1 LPWRIHTAE
10 LYRERMSSTMKE
22 EFYTQKRWLNWM
34 NKVKDSNFK
43 LTESDDKN
51 SGAVFIYIMDDVV
64 LACLKVIARFEREII
79 SAEEALDDIEAI
91 RSIVF
96 QEHESLGEDADL
108 MIESLKTS
116 LAAVFVSS
124 QRYITGS
131 FDRES
136 TLDELVARAVAAEE
150 KENLDEAFDLL
161 SQVGA
166 RVIGGENLPEIGELP
181 YCMTAELMDGI
192 DAISAAMIG
201 DDSYKDEDGSED
213 TGEGD

>member
-1 LPWRIHTAE
+1 
-10 LYRERMSSTMKE
+10 MKE
-22 EFYTQKRWLNWM
+22 EFYTEKRWLNWM

-43 LTESDDKN
+43 LTEEDDKN

-64 LACLKVIARFEREII
+64 LACLKVIARCERAVITPEAAMAEI
-79 SAEEALDDIEAI
+79 AAI

-96 QEHESLGEDADL
+96 AENESMGEDADL
-108 MIESLKTS
+108 MLESLKTS

-124 QRYITGS
+124 QRYIIGT

-136 TLDELVARAVAAEE
+136 PLEEMVAKAVDAEQ
-150 KENLDEAFDLL
+150 KENLDDAFDLL

-166 RVIGGENLPEIGELP
+166 RVISGENLPEIGDIP

-201 DDSYKDEDGSED
+201 DDSYKDDDGSED
-213 TGEGD
+213 ASGAD

>member
-1 LPWRIHTAE
+1 
-10 LYRERMSSTMKE
+10 MKE
-22 EFYTQKRWLNWM
+22 EFYTEKRWLNWM
-34 NKVKDSNFK
+34 NKVKDSNFR
-43 LTESDDKN
+43 LSEAEDKN

-64 LACLKVIARFEREII
+64 LACLKVIARVEREILTP
-79 SAEEALDDIEAI
+79 EEAMAEIATI

-96 QEHESLGEDADL
+96 AEHESLGEDADL

-131 FDRES
+131 FDRDS
-136 TLDELVARAVAAEE
+136 NMDELVTAAIEAE
-150 KENLDEAFDLL
+150 KKENLDLAFDLL

-166 RVIGGENLPEIGELP
+166 RVIGGESLPETGDIP

-192 DAISAAMIG
+192 DAISAAMLG
-201 DDSYKDEDGSED
+201 DDSYKDDDGSED
-213 TGEGD
+213 AGEGE

>member
-1 LPWRIHTAE
+1 
-10 LYRERMSSTMKE
+10 MKE
-22 EFYTQKRWLNWM
+22 EFYTEKRWLNWM
-34 NKVKDSNFK
+34 NKVKSSNFK
-43 LTESDDKN
+43 LSEADEKN

-64 LACLKVIARFEREII
+64 LACLKVIARSEKEVITP
-79 SAEEALDDIEAI
+79 EEAMAEITAI

-96 QEHESLGEDADL
+96 AEHESLGEDADL

-131 FDRES
+131 FDRDSPLE
-136 TLDELVARAVAAEE
+136 ELVAQAVAAEQ

-166 RVIGGENLPEIGELP
+166 RVIGGESLPEIGDIP

-192 DAISAAMIG
+192 DAISAAMLG
-201 DDSYKDEDGSED
+201 DDSYKEDDGSED
-213 TGEGD
+213 TGD

>member
-1 LPWRIHTAE
+1 
-10 LYRERMSSTMKE
+10 MKE

-51 SGAVFIYIMDDVV
+51 SGAVFIYIIDDVV

>member
-1 LPWRIHTAE
+1 
-10 LYRERMSSTMKE
+10 MKE

-192 DAISAAMIG
+192 GASSGAKIG
-201 DDSYKDEDGSED
+201 DESYKDEDGSED

>member
-1 LPWRIHTAE
+1 
-10 LYRERMSSTMKE
+10 MKE
-22 EFYTQKRWLNWM
+22 EFYTEKRWLNWM
-34 NKVKDSNFK
+34 NKVKSSNFK
-43 LTESDDKN
+43 LSEADEKN

-64 LACLKVIARFEREII
+64 LACLKVIARSEKEVITP
-79 SAEEALDDIEAI
+79 EEAMAEIATI

-96 QEHESLGEDADL
+96 AEHESLGEDADL

-136 TLDELVARAVAAEE
+136 TLDEMVAEAIAYEQ
-150 KENLDEAFDLL
+150 KEDLDSAFDLL

-166 RVIGGENLPEIGELP
+166 RVIGGESLPELGEIP
-181 YCMTAELMDGI
+181 YCMTAELLDGI

-201 DDSYKDEDGSED
+201 DDSYKDDDGSED
-213 TGEGD
+213 ADEGD

>member
-1 LPWRIHTAE
+1 
-10 LYRERMSSTMKE
+10 MKE
-22 EFYTQKRWLNWM
+22 EFYTEKRWLNWM
-34 NKVKDSNFK
+34 NKVKDSKFN
-43 LTESDDKN
+43 LSEADDKN

-64 LACLKVIARFEREII
+64 LSCLKVIARSEKEILNP
-79 SAEEALDDIEAI
+79 EEAIAEIGNI

-96 QEHESLGEDADL
+96 AEHESLGEDADL

-136 TLDELVARAVAAEE
+136 ALDEMIAGAIEE
-150 KENLDEAFDLL
+150 EKKENLDLAFDLL

-166 RVIGGENLPEIGELP
+166 RVISGESLPEIGDIP

-192 DAISAAMIG
+192 DAISAAMLG
-201 DDSYKDEDGSED
+201 DDSYKDDDGSGD
-213 TGEGD
+213 SGEGE

>member
-1 LPWRIHTAE
+1 
-10 LYRERMSSTMKE
+10 MKE
-22 EFYTQKRWLNWM
+22 EFYTEKRWLNWM

-43 LTESDDKN
+43 LTEEDDKN

-64 LACLKVIARFEREII
+64 LACLKVIARCERTVIPP
-79 SAEEALDDIEAI
+79 EEALAEITAI

-96 QEHESLGEDADL
+96 SETESMGEDADL
-108 MIESLKTS
+108 MLESLKTS

-124 QRYITGS
+124 QRYIIGV

-136 TLDELVARAVAAEE
+136 PLDDMVAKAVAAEKE
-150 KENLDEAFDLL
+150 ENLDGAFDLL

-166 RVIGGENLPEIGELP
+166 RVIGGENLPEIGEIP

-192 DAISAAMIG
+192 DAISAAMLG
-201 DDSYKDEDGSED
+201 DDSYKDDDGSED
-213 TGEGD
+213 TGGSD